1 MRPRKETTMRDTRT
15 LSTVKLVCGIVSI
28 IGALL
33 AAMMI
38 YTESEPGALP
48 LALIVLGGIGY
59 VIARLRLRGD

>member
-1 MRPRKETTMRDTRT
+1 MRDTRT
-15 LSTVKLVCGIVSI
+15 LSTVKLVSGIVAI

-48 LALIVLGGIGY
+48 LALILLGGIGY
-59 VIARLRLRGD
+59 VIARRKLRGD